1 MLKDGPRD
9 YHTKWSKSVLGKLV
23 KQSSSG
29 FRGRSRP
36 LTDLWPYWTACLLAH
51 LTTAASKSSSTY
63 DKKGNGSWNFLSPG
77 DLASP
82 LGSGKS
88 CDSHDEINSIV
99 KPEPELHFWAQTDN
113 SLRPLIITEA
123 PRTLIWSLT
132 CGVDVPR
139 MYPGPF
145 PTGAP
150 DCCYLELPSCCL
162 DLEVGAG
169 PIRWCKYPVTFS

>member
-36 LTDLWPYWTACLLAH
+36 LIDLWPYWTACLLAH

-113 SLRPLIITEA
+113 SLRPLIINRSPQNSNLKSHLWGGRTQDV
-123 PRTLIWSLT
+123 PRTLPNWGSRLLLLGT
-132 CGVDVPR
+132 SQLLFGSGSRCWPNSV
-139 MYPGPF
+139 M
-145 PTGAP
+145 
-150 DCCYLELPSCCL
+150 
-162 DLEVGAG
+162 
-169 PIRWCKYPVTFS
+169 